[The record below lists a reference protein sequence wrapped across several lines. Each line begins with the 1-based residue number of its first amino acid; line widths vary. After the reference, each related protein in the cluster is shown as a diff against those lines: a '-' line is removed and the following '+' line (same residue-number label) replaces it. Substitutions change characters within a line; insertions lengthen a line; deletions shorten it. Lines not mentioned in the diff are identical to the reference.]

1 MLNIV
6 DIFQK
11 RNSDF
16 KFNTDHKY
24 ASDYP
29 EVGSFMTKFFFLMN
43 YSVQT
48 DSYNIVKIKMT
59 GCDPNMSCEDIKI

>member
-11 RNSDF
+11 KNSDF

-24 ASDYP
+24 TSDYP
-29 EVGSFMTKFFFLMN
+29 EVGSFMTKFFF
-43 YSVQT
+43 
-48 DSYNIVKIKMT
+48 
-59 GCDPNMSCEDIKI
+59 

>member
-11 RNSDF
+11 KNSDF

-29 EVGSFMTKFFFLMN
+29 EVGSFMTKFFFNELFSSN
-43 YSVQT
+43 R
-48 DSYNIVKIKMT
+48 
-59 GCDPNMSCEDIKI
+59 

>member
-1 MLNIV
+1 MLNIL
-6 DIFQK
+6 DSFQRK
-11 RNSDF
+11 IQILNS
-16 KFNTDHKY
+16 TV
-24 ASDYP
+24 SDDP

-59 GCDPNMSCEDIKI
+59 GCDPNMSCEDIKILDSQ